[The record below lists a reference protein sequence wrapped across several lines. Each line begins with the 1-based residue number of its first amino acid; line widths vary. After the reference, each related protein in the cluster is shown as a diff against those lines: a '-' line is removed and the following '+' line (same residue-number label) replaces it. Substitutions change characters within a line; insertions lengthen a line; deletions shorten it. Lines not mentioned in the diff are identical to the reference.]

1 MAHFCKKL
9 QAGCRRGW
17 MLVLAAM
24 LTVFA
29 PAAFAQSAPTVT
41 GTVTDQSGLPVIG
54 ATIIEQGT
62 TNGATTGVD
71 GSYSLKLRGGGNSA
85 NLIFLS
91 LGFVSQTVP
100 VNGRTKIDVKL
111 AEDAVALDA
120 VVAIG
125 YGTVKQKDL
134 TTAVSIVKT
143 DDLARR
149 PITSASGALQG
160 KAAGVQVIQPNGS
173 PGQGMVVR
181 VRGASSISS
190 SNDPLYVVDG
200 VPVGEGNYAIA
211 YLSPNEIESM
221 QVLKDASSAAIYGSR
236 AANGVVFIT
245 TKRGSLDNPTIS
257 VDTRFGINTRAVPE
271 YDIITDPG
279 EYLEAQWRTMRDTKW
294 VENGGDLAAASL
306 YASQEVLGAHGNY
319 SPYKYSSTYLIDPAT
334 GKLDPSARRMYSERL
349 QDELFKSGFRN
360 ETNVSVSGGNDK
372 SDYFISLGYLK
383 DESYVIESGF
393 ERYSARVNV
402 NTKLRKWIKVG
413 ANLSYAHTVQNNVL
427 ENSSAAS
434 SAFATARSWEP
445 VYPVYARD
453 AEGNIKYDENG
464 DKVYDLGT
472 GQTDGTTTRP
482 GTSGQNIIATLK
494 MDTRDIKRNNL
505 QGRAYGEIYFLR
517 DFTFTSSASLGYR
530 ASDELLFYNPTIGDG
545 RGTNGRV
552 NKTSTDVY
560 DLDLIQMLNYK
571 KSIGRHSINALV
583 GHEYNSWVRDYL
595 DVSKTNIYDPK
606 NPQLN
611 NAGEMGSINGYQ
623 DVLRIQGFF
632 GKLEYNYDN
641 RYYFSGGIR
650 RDGTS
655 RFKYHPWGTF
665 WSVGG
670 SWRIGAEKFMEN
682 THDWL
687 SELKLRATYGT
698 QGNEDLTNYYPY
710 TDQYNVTISEGKL
723 GTEIYYY
730 GNPDLS
736 WEKQKTF
743 DLGLDVGLLDD
754 RINLT
759 MDYFI
764 RVSDGLLFKRTKD
777 ISTGRAYDWYNV
789 GKLRNSGF
797 EFDVNVKIIQKKDWY
812 WDVSI
817 NGYTYANKMLNLPD
831 EYKEAGMPN
840 GNQRI
845 YEGKDI
851 YRWEMRQYA
860 GLDEK
865 GNSLWYMDQDIT
877 DSEGNVVGVEKVT
890 TDKATEATQY
900 LLEKSALPDF
910 TGGLNTTLRWKSLD
924 LTIMANF
931 QFGGYGYDYDFSAFS
946 SANFPMNRLKD
957 YADAWNPETG
967 KGSAPIW
974 NTNDSNINASS
985 DRFLVSNTY
994 FNLRNITL
1002 GYTFPAGW
1010 MSKIGIKSA
1019 RIYFACDNVFFASK
1033 RKGYDPRTSMGGQGA
1048 TIALN
1053 SVDGTYYSPIRTTS
1067 VGLNIN
1073 F

>member
-1 MAHFCKKL
+1 
-9 QAGCRRGW
+9 
-17 MLVLAAM
+17 
-24 LTVFA
+24 
-29 PAAFAQSAPTVT
+29 
-41 GTVTDQSGLPVIG
+41 
-54 ATIIEQGT
+54 
-62 TNGATTGVD
+62 
-71 GSYSLKLRGGGNSA
+71 
-85 NLIFLS
+85 
-91 LGFVSQTVP
+91 
-100 VNGRTKIDVKL
+100 
-111 AEDAVALDA
+111 
-120 VVAIG
+120 
-125 YGTVKQKDL
+125 
-134 TTAVSIVKT
+134 
-143 DDLARR
+143 
-149 PITSASGALQG
+149 
-160 KAAGVQVIQPNGS
+160 
-173 PGQGMVVR
+173 
-181 VRGASSISS
+181 
-190 SNDPLYVVDG
+190 
-200 VPVGEGNYAIA
+200 
-211 YLSPNEIESM
+211 
-221 QVLKDASSAAIYGSR
+221 
-236 AANGVVFIT
+236 
-245 TKRGSLDNPTIS
+245 
-257 VDTRFGINTRAVPE
+257 
-271 YDIITDPG
+271 
-279 EYLEAQWRTMRDTKW
+279 
-294 VENGGDLAAASL
+294 
-306 YASQEVLGAHGNY
+306 
-319 SPYKYSSTYLIDPAT
+319 
-334 GKLDPSARRMYSERL
+334 
-349 QDELFKSGFRN
+349 
-360 ETNVSVSGGNDK
+360 
-372 SDYFISLGYLK
+372 
-383 DESYVIESGF
+383 
-393 ERYSARVNV
+393 
-402 NTKLRKWIKVG
+402 
-413 ANLSYAHTVQNNVL
+413 
-427 ENSSAAS
+427 
-434 SAFATARSWEP
+434 
-445 VYPVYARD
+445 
-453 AEGNIKYDENG
+453 
-464 DKVYDLGT
+464 
-472 GQTDGTTTRP
+472 
-482 GTSGQNIIATLK
+482 
-494 MDTRDIKRNNL
+494 
-505 QGRAYGEIYFLR
+505 
-517 DFTFTSSASLGYR
+517 
-530 ASDELLFYNPTIGDG
+530 
-545 RGTNGRV
+545 
-552 NKTSTDVY
+552 
-560 DLDLIQMLNYK
+560 
-571 KSIGRHSINALV
+571 
-583 GHEYNSWVRDYL
+583 
-595 DVSKTNIYDPK
+595 
-606 NPQLN
+606 
-611 NAGEMGSINGYQ
+611 MGSINGYQ